1 MTRNKLNIWLFI
13 AFGLM
18 VVWALGG
25 IVLLDRN
32 AVPATSEAKTPDSI
46 KVLIRTGTEAA
57 ALRQLL
63 EPFER
68 STGIHADLIE
78 VGRDG
83 YFTTV
88 GTQLLA
94 GSDTFDLVF
103 VPNTSVAELAS
114 AGAIAPLDPFIDNPA
129 LTDRKAFDL
138 PDFLAVYRY
147 NGTIY
152 ALPTDIS
159 THFLYYRSDLIPKPP
174 ETWDEVYAL
183 AEKFSQSRDPAS
195 PTKWGLAMPAVVPE
209 ERTKIFAS
217 LLWTFGG
224 DFISDSDGH
233 ALLGK
238 PESLQAAQFMQKLL
252 RNKLIPG
259 DLLYWDFA
267 KTRDA
272 LLSGDVA
279 MAAPFWNAAY
289 PAILSDKESRYAD
302 KIKIALLPG
311 MKDEQGL
318 IRRVPF
324 QHGWTFAVNA
334 SSKHPEWAWK
344 FLSYATGK
352 QGGAL
357 YVKAGGVPARR
368 SILSDPAYAA
378 SRPDFRLILES
389 MEVAREEPSVTYYPS
404 MVEITEKAL
413 AKIYTLESSPEEAFR
428 EASNDLNRLTAA
440 KP

>member
-1 MTRNKLNIWLFI
+1 MTRNKLNVWLSV

-18 VVWALGG
+18 ALWALGG
-25 IVLLDRN
+25 IVFLDQN
-32 AVPATSEAKTPDSI
+32 ASPKTTTAAAVDSI
-46 KVLIRTGTEAA
+46 KVLIRTGTESD

-63 EPFER
+63 GPFEK
-68 STGIHADLIE
+68 STGIRADLIE

-114 AGAIAPLDPFIDNPA
+114 AGALLPLDPFIENPA
-129 LTDRKAFDL
+129 LTDLKVFDL
-138 PDFLAVYRY
+138 QDFLSVYRY
-147 NGTIY
+147 NDSIY

-159 THFLYYRSDLIPKPP
+159 THFIYYRSDLIPEPP
-174 ETWDEVYAL
+174 KTWEEVYEM
-183 AEKFSQSRDPAS
+183 AEKFSQSANPQS

-224 DFISDSDGH
+224 DLISGRDGH
-233 ALLGK
+233 SLLSEPASIQAGQFIQRL
-238 PESLQAAQFMQKLL
+238 LQRKFV
-252 RNKLIPG
+252 PG
-259 DLLYWDFA
+259 DLLYWDFV

-272 LLSGDVA
+272 LLSGEVA
-279 MAAPFWNAAY
+279 MAAPFWNSAY
-289 PAILSDKESRYAD
+289 SMILSDKESPFSHT
-302 KIKIALLPG
+302 IKVALLPG
-311 MKDEQGL
+311 MKDEQGN

-324 QHGWTFAVNA
+324 QHGWTLAINA
-334 SSKHPEWAWK
+334 NSKHQDWAWK

-357 YVKAGGVPARR
+357 YGKAGGVPARK
-368 SILSDPAYAA
+368 SILSDPAYKDT
-378 SRPDFRLILES
+378 RPDFQLILES
-389 MEVAREEPSVTYYPS
+389 MKVARSEPSVTYYPS
-404 MVEITEKAL
+404 MVEILEKAL
-413 AKIYTLESSPEEAFR
+413 AKIYTLESHPEDAFKEAT
-428 EASNDLNRLTAA
+428 NDLNRLTVQ
-440 KP
+440 

>member
-1 MTRNKLNIWLFI
+1 MTRNKLSVWLSI

-18 VVWALGG
+18 ALWALGG
-25 IVLLDRN
+25 IMFLDRN
-32 AVPATSEAKTPDSI
+32 AAPKTSTPTIDSI
-46 KVLIRTGTEAA
+46 KVLIRTGTESA

-63 EPFER
+63 EPFEKL
-68 STGIHADLIE
+68 TGIHADLIE

-114 AGAIAPLDPFIDNPA
+114 AGAILPLDPFINDPA
-129 LTDRKAFDL
+129 LTDRETFDL
-138 PDFLAVYRY
+138 QDLLAVYRY
-147 NGTIY
+147 KESIY

-159 THFLYYRSDLIPKPP
+159 THFIYYRSDLIPKPP
-174 ETWDEVYAL
+174 ETWEEAYVL
-183 AEKFSQSRDPAS
+183 AEKFSQSQNPQS

-224 DFISDSDGH
+224 DFISESDGH
-233 ALLGK
+233 SLLSQ
-238 PESLQAAQFMQKLL
+238 PQSVQAAQFMQRLLQRKLV
-252 RNKLIPG
+252 PS
-259 DLLYWDFA
+259 DLLYWDFV

-272 LLSGDVA
+272 LLSGEVA

-289 PAILSDKESRYAD
+289 PMILAD
-302 KIKIALLPG
+302 KDSPFSSKIQVALLPG
-311 MKDEQGL
+311 MKDAQGN

-324 QHGWTFAVNA
+324 QQGWTFAINA
-334 SSKHPEWAWK
+334 NSKHREWAWK
-344 FLSYATGK
+344 FLAYVTGK
-352 QGGAL
+352 QGGEL
-357 YVKAGGVPARR
+357 YVKAGGVPARK
-368 SILSDPAYAA
+368 SILSDPEYKTT
-378 SRPDFRLILES
+378 RPDFQLILES
-389 MEVAREEPSVTYYPS
+389 MKVARSEPSVTYYPS

-413 AKIYTLESSPEEAFR
+413 SKIYTMESNPEDAFKEAT
-428 EASNDLNRLTAA
+428 NDLNRLTSQ
-440 KP
+440 